1 MAHRTPP
8 AKPYPTFPL
17 FAHARGY
24 WAKKIDKRQLSFG
37 RWEPTSDKAR
47 YEASWKAAL
56 ANYNQYTEDVA
67 HGRQL
72 EQRPDEATLKLM
84 CDAFLTRQHD
94 RVVTGEIKPIHFGD
108 VKAGILRFRAAMGE
122 GLTLG
127 ELERDGVPL
136 IAAWLAGLRAD
147 FGWYAY
153 NRHVAIVRAMFKWSE
168 HPVEGILRRPFRLMA
183 LLVKQGELQRR
194 RESKAKVVERGQFC
208 YTPAELWVMMHAG
221 NIHHMAMM
229 MLGYFCGFG
238 NNDCGELTFEHV
250 ELDPDPSLELP
261 PGWGHIH
268 FPRPKTEIERA
279 AVIPPLVCDVLR
291 ASIAVRPEP
300 SKAKWSKRVFITSH
314 GYPYTRQ
321 KIHRREDGVIE
332 KVVGIDT
339 VGLMHKRARERV
351 GMCPKHGPMMCIRGL
366 DGVCTECLQLEP
378 SVRTLLQP
386 ARSLGFYTYRH
397 TGITYASGTTTPDA
411 LALWEGHSIA
421 GVRVRYVAH
430 VEVPKLK
437 PIADALLTRLLSRSR
452 SAFVSGPSP
461 ETLAVA
467 PSANAAA

>member
-1 MAHRTPP
+1 MRRKNKPD
-8 AKPYPTFPL
+8 KPYPNFPL

-24 WAKKIDKRQLSFG
+24 WAKKVDKRQLSFG
-37 RWEPTSDKAR
+37 RWELKSEADKGAA

-56 ANYNQYTEDVA
+56 ANFNKYLEDVA
-67 HGRQL
+67 VGRSL
-72 EQRPDEATLKLM
+72 EERPEEASLKLQ
-84 CDAFLTRQHD
+84 CDAYLTRQH
-94 RVVTGEIKPIHFGD
+94 RRFEAGEITAFHFD
-108 VKAGILRFRAAMGE
+108 NVKNGIMRFRNAMGRNRS
-122 GLTLG
+122 LG
-127 ELERDGVPL
+127 DLERDGVAL
-136 IAAWLAGLRAD
+136 IAAWLAELRAD

-153 NRHVAIVRAMFKWSE
+153 NRHVSIVRAMFKWSE

-194 RESKAKVVERGQFC
+194 RESKARVIERGQFC

-229 MLGYFCGFG
+229 LLGYFCGYG
-238 NNDCGELTFEHV
+238 NTDCSHLTFEHL
-250 ELDPDPSLELP
+250 EFDPDPSLDLP

-291 ASIAVRPEP
+291 QSIAIRPEP
-300 SKAKWSKRVFITSH
+300 SRATWAKRVFITSH

-321 KIHRREDGVIE
+321 KLHRRADGVIE

-351 GMCPKHGPMMCIRGL
+351 GMCPKHGPMMNMRGL
-366 DGVCTECLQLEP
+366 NGRCPECESQ
-378 SVRTLLQP
+378 LQP

-397 TGITYASGTTTPDA
+397 TGITYASGVTTPDA
-411 LALWEGHSIA
+411 LALWEGHAIA
-421 GVRVRYVAH
+421 GIRGRYVAH

-437 PIADALLTRLLSRSR
+437 PIADALLLRLLTRSR
-452 SAFVSGPSP
+452 SAHLSSGTPGSHRAASEP
-461 ETLAVA
+461 
-467 PSANAAA
+467 AAA